1 MRILKKAYV
10 GLIFLFL
17 YAPIILLMLFSFNNS
32 RSRGQWGGFT
42 LKWYKE
48 LFQDSAIMN
57 ALGNPIIVRYA
68 ILVPAAI
75 LLSLVSVFGDL
86 VASMI
91 KRQFGIKDYGK
102 IFPGHGGIM
111 DRFDSVLMV
120 APIVYFLMKFIPV
133 ILPA

>member
-57 ALGNPIIVRYA
+57 ALLNTVLIALISAIIATVVGTITA
-68 ILVPAAI
+68 
-75 LLSLVSVFGDL
+75 FG
-86 VASMI
+86 MH
-91 KRQFGIKDYGK
+91 Y
-102 IFPGHGGIM
+102 
-111 DRFDSVLMV
+111 
-120 APIVYFLMKFIPV
+120 MKKTRNIINV
-133 ILPA
+133 